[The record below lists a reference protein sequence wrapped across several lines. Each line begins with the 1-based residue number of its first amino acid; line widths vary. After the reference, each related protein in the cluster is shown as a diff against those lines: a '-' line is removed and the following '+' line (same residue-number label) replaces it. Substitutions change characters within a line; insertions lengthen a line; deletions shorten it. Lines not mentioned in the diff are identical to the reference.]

1 MNEKKIE
8 MRLVVP
14 VLLSFFVMSFVD
26 LVGIGKD
33 RVAGDLGLSDFIL
46 GLIPFAAFIWF
57 FILSVP
63 VGILQGRVGKKT
75 MLNIGMG
82 VTGVGLLIPFFFY
95 NFATVIAGFTLLG
108 IGNTIVQVSA
118 NPLLVDVVKDSD
130 SSSKTSK
137 SSLIALIGFLIIYFA
152 VIFLLTNIRDMLV
165 LLVIPSILIAII
177 TVFFLKGTS
186 SYLSFSQFIKAIGSM
201 MAAPLAAFFA
211 SRFGDWKILFLVFG
225 LVSFLSVVWLSMT
238 KIEESAVSEKAPSMG
253 SAFKL
258 LGNSFILMMVVSIFL
273 VVGIDVGFNYFS
285 GKFLATNFGINEV
298 SAQSGR
304 SIYFFGRVLGTLG
317 GALILTRLSSTK
329 GLLYSAIISIVSIFL
344 IMVIPT
350 KAVAWV
356 LVFIIG
362 IGVANIFPLVFSL
375 TNQKYPVRSNEISG
389 LMMMAIS
396 GGALIPPA
404 MGLVSDLTGV
414 VPAMGVLL
422 LCAAYL
428 LAVSWIIIRKKL
440 VNI

>member
-63 VGILQGRVGKKT
+63 VGIIQARVGKRL

-82 VTGVGLLIPFFFY
+82 ITGIGLLIPYFFY
-95 NFATVIAGFTLLG
+95 TFGTVITGFALLG

-118 NPLLVDVVKDSD
+118 NPLLVDVVPGRRA
-130 SSSKTSK
+130 SS
-137 SSLIALIGFLIIYFA
+137 F
-152 VIFLLTNIRDMLV
+152 
-165 LLVIPSILIAII
+165 
-177 TVFFLKGTS
+177 
-186 SYLSFSQFIKAIGSM
+186 LSFSQFIKAIGSM
-201 MAAPLAAFFA
+201 IAAPLAAIFA
-211 SRFGDWKILFLVFG
+211 SRFGDWKLLFLVFG
-225 LVSFLSVVWLSMT
+225 IVSMLSVVWLGT
-238 KIEESAVSEKAPSMG
+238 VKIEETMSTEKKASLA

-258 LGNSFILMMVVSIFL
+258 LGNSYILMMVLSIFL

-285 GKFLATNFGINEV
+285 GRYLAAKFGIDEV
-298 SAQSGR
+298 TAQSGR
-304 SIYFFGRVLGTLG
+304 SIYFLGRMLGTFAGALVLTKLASSKG
-317 GALILTRLSSTK
+317 FLYSALLSIISIALILLVPS
-329 GLLYSAIISIVSIFL
+329 
-344 IMVIPT
+344 
-350 KAVAWV
+350 KAAAWA

-362 IGVANIFPLVFSL
+362 LGVANIFPLVFSL
-375 TNQKYPVRSNEISG
+375 TIQRYPERGNEISG

-396 GGALIPPA
+396 GGALIPPI
-404 MGLVSDLTGV
+404 MGLVSDSLGV
-414 VPAMGVLL
+414 TMGMGVLL
-422 LCAAYL
+422 LCAGYL
-428 LAVSWIIIRKKL
+428 LIVSWIIIRKKIMT
-440 VNI
+440 V

>member
-63 VGILQGRVGKKT
+63 VGIIQARVGKRL

-82 VTGVGLLIPFFFY
+82 ITGIGLLIPYFFY
-95 NFATVIAGFTLLG
+95 TFGTVITGFALLG

-118 NPLLVDVVKDSD
+118 NPLLVDVVPGRRA
-130 SSSKTSK
+130 SS
-137 SSLIALIGFLIIYFA
+137 F
-152 VIFLLTNIRDMLV
+152 
-165 LLVIPSILIAII
+165 
-177 TVFFLKGTS
+177 
-186 SYLSFSQFIKAIGSM
+186 LSFSQFIKAIGSM
-201 MAAPLAAFFA
+201 IAAPLAAVFA
-211 SRFGDWKILFLVFG
+211 SRFGDWKLLFLVFG
-225 LVSFLSVVWLSMT
+225 IISMLSVVWLGT
-238 KIEESAVSEKAPSMG
+238 VKIEETMSTEKKASLA

-258 LGNSFILMMVVSIFL
+258 LGNSYILMMVLSIFL

-285 GKFLATNFGINEV
+285 GRYLATKFGIDEV
-298 SAQSGR
+298 TAQSGR
-304 SIYFFGRVLGTLG
+304 SIYFLGRMLGTFAGALVLTKLASSKG
-317 GALILTRLSSTK
+317 FLYSALLSIISIALILLVPS
-329 GLLYSAIISIVSIFL
+329 
-344 IMVIPT
+344 
-350 KAVAWV
+350 KAAAWA

-362 IGVANIFPLVFSL
+362 LGVANIFPLVFSL
-375 TNQKYPVRSNEISG
+375 TIQRYPERGNEISG

-396 GGALIPPA
+396 GGALIPPI
-404 MGLVSDLTGV
+404 MGLVSDSLGV
-414 VPAMGVLL
+414 TMGMGVLL
-422 LCAAYL
+422 LCAGYL
-428 LAVSWIIIRKKL
+428 LIVSWIIIRKKIMT
-440 VNI
+440 V